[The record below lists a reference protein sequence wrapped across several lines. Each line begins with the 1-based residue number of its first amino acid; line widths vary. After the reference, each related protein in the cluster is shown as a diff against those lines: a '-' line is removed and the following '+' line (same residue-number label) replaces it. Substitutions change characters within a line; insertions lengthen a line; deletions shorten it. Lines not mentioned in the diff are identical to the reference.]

1 MSSGF
6 RLSTQTL
13 TLFVLLLGAMPRLA
27 GQVNTGAVVGT
38 LTDVSGAVMPDVTVT
53 IRNRAMGVSRAVR
66 TGKTGDYSFSLL
78 QPGTYEVTIE
88 AKGFRTF
95 VTENLHLSAGDRLRV
110 DARMEIGIASES
122 TSVSAEAAPDLQ
134 TDSSTIATLITT
146 QSVADLPLNGRN
158 LTGLVQLSAGVTEGA
173 SNAPGG
179 GSHSNDRRL
188 TSAF

>member
-6 RLSTQTL
+6 RLSTRTL
-13 TLFVLLLGAMPRLA
+13 MLCLLLSAATPRLV

-38 LTDVSGAVMPDVTVT
+38 LTDVSGAVMSDVTVT

-122 TSVSAEAAPDLQ
+122 ASISAEATPVLQ
-134 TDSSTIATLITT
+134 TDSSTIGMLIATKDLE
-146 QSVADLPLNGRN
+146 DLP
-158 LTGLVQLSAGVTEGA
+158 
-173 SNAPGG
+173 
-179 GSHSNDRRL
+179 
-188 TSAF
+188 